1 MRRSVVGVG
10 LVVTVLVATTASTLL
25 KPTPAPKMGNKAVT
39 PQSVPDA
46 SEGNTVRAI
55 TEVGPKSTNTP
66 IEKPTA
72 ADRSERSAVQAAVRF
87 LELDEDLFPAASPAK
102 ARTLSDQITSKRSK
116 QRLGDL
122 SENHQE
128 ATLAKGDLEG
138 LLLRIAPIETRVRNH
153 GETSSTVD
161 VFFLRLWSFPARGA
175 LDDYATAQI
184 DLVWEQNMWRLD
196 DSSVIDGPYPAGRF
210 SARPN
215 LASVASTFESVL
227 TGFDDES
234 MHQ

>member
-1 MRRSVVGVG
+1 MRRSTIAVG
-10 LVVTVLVATTASTLL
+10 LVATALIGTTAWTFL
-25 KPTPAPKMGNKAVT
+25 KPTPTRNASRSVAILQSSTTVPVGIHSNLTAKPRVAATAT
-39 PQSVPDA
+39 PLNTDQS
-46 SEGNTVRAI
+46 
-55 TEVGPKSTNTP
+55 KQ
-66 IEKPTA
+66 
-72 ADRSERSAVQAAVRF
+72 SAVIAAVRF
-87 LELDEDLFPAASPAK
+87 LESDEQLFPAASPAT
-102 ARTLSDQITSKRSK
+102 ARALSDQITSKRSK
-116 QRLGDL
+116 QRLGDR
-122 SENHQE
+122 SEEHQQ

-153 GETSSTVD
+153 NKSSSTVD
-161 VFFLRLWSFPARGA
+161 VFFLRLWSFPNRGA
-175 LDDYATAQI
+175 LDDYGTAQI

-215 LASVASTFESVL
+215 LGSVASTFESVL

>member
-1 MRRSVVGVG
+1 MRRSTIAVG
-10 LVVTVLVATTASTLL
+10 VVTVVLIGTTVWTFL
-25 KPTPAPKMGNKAVT
+25 KPTPGPTGAKSVAALQPSTTVSVGTDSKATATATATPEPIAP
-39 PQSVPDA
+39 
-46 SEGNTVRAI
+46 AI
-55 TEVGPKSTNTP
+55 PLN
-66 IEKPTA
+66 
-72 ADRSERSAVQAAVRF
+72 ADRSKQSAVVAAVRF
-87 LELDEDLFPAASPAK
+87 LELDEQLFPAASPAT
-102 ARTLSDQITSKRSK
+102 ARALSDQITSKRSN

-122 SENHQE
+122 SEKHQE

-153 GETSSTVD
+153 NKTSSTVD
-161 VFFLRLWSFPARGA
+161 VFFLRLWSFPTRGA

>member
-1 MRRSVVGVG
+1 MRRSTIAVS
-10 LVVTVLVATTASTLL
+10 LVATVLIGTTAWTFLEPTQARNGSRSIATSRSSTTE
-25 KPTPAPKMGNKAVT
+25 PVGTSKA
-39 PQSVPDA
+39 
-46 SEGNTVRAI
+46 
-55 TEVGPKSTNTP
+55 
-66 IEKPTA
+66 TA
-72 ADRSERSAVQAAVRF
+72 AATATPERIATAMPLNADQSKQSAVVAALGF
-87 LELDEDLFPAASPAK
+87 LELDEQLFPAASPAT
-102 ARTLSDQITSKRSK
+102 ARVLSDQITSKRSK

-122 SENHQE
+122 SEKHQE

-153 GETSSTVD
+153 NKTSSTVD

-215 LASVASTFESVL
+215 LASIASTFESVL

>member
-1 MRRSVVGVG
+1 MRRSTIAAG
-10 LVVTVLVATTASTLL
+10 LVATALIGTTAWTFL
-25 KPTPAPKMGNKAVT
+25 
-39 PQSVPDA
+39 
-46 SEGNTVRAI
+46 
-55 TEVGPKSTNTP
+55 KSTPTRIQAESIAIPQPSTTVPVGTDSKVTATATATP
-66 IEKPTA
+66 EPIAKTMPLN
-72 ADRSERSAVQAAVRF
+72 ADQSKQSAVVAAMRF
-87 LELDEDLFPAASPAK
+87 LELDEQLFPAASPPT
-102 ARTLSDQITSKRSK
+102 ARALSYQITSKRSK
-116 QRLGDL
+116 QRLGDR
-122 SENHQE
+122 SEKHQQ

-153 GETSSTVD
+153 NKTSSTVD
-161 VFFLRLWSFPARGA
+161 VFFLRLWSFPNRGA

-234 MHQ
+234 MNQ

>member
-1 MRRSVVGVG
+1 MRRSTIAAG
-10 LVVTVLVATTASTLL
+10 LVATALIGTTAWTFL
-25 KPTPAPKMGNKAVT
+25 KPTPTRTQAESVAT
-39 PQSVPDA
+39 PQS
-46 SEGNTVRAI
+46 STTVF
-55 TEVGPKSTNTP
+55 VGTDSKVTATATATP
-66 IEKPTA
+66 ERIATA
-72 ADRSERSAVQAAVRF
+72 MPLNADRSKQSAVVAALGF
-87 LELDEDLFPAASPAK
+87 LELDEQLFPAASPAT
-102 ARTLSDQITSKRSK
+102 ARVLSDQITSKRSK
-116 QRLGDL
+116 QRLGDR
-122 SENHQE
+122 SEKHQQ

-153 GETSSTVD
+153 NKTSSTVD
-161 VFFLRLWSFPARGA
+161 VFFLRLWSFPTRGA

>member
-1 MRRSVVGVG
+1 MRRSTIAVS
-10 LVVTVLVATTASTLL
+10 LVATVLIGTTAWTFL
-25 KPTPAPKMGNKAVT
+25 KPTPTRTQAESVAT
-39 PQSVPDA
+39 PQSSTTV
-46 SEGNTVRAI
+46 SVGNDSNAAATPERIA
-55 TEVGPKSTNTP
+55 TAMP
-66 IEKPTA
+66 IEPDHSKQ
-72 ADRSERSAVQAAVRF
+72 SAVAAAVRF
-87 LELDEDLFPAASPAK
+87 LELDERLFPAASPAT
-102 ARTLSDQITSKRSK
+102 ARALSDRITSKRST

-122 SENHQE
+122 SEKHQE

-153 GETSSTVD
+153 SKTSSTVD
-161 VFFLRLWSFPARGA
+161 VFFLRLWSFPNRGA

-215 LASVASTFESVL
+215 LASVASTFESIL

-234 MHQ
+234 MNQ